1 MNPTKLVLGSMAILL
16 IANQADADAP
26 EVGFQAQIGIASAV
40 ERGGEVQKS
49 ELTFEP
55 RMDVWFGD
63 NVRLTGIGLVR
74 ADFTDKLEPGRSS
87 NDARSSVS
95 SRATF
100 GDHVE
105 FELRELFVDFELGEM
120 QARVG
125 KQQVVWG
132 QADGLRILD
141 VINPLSFREFILP
154 DFEDRRIPLWMVNAE
169 VPIGEATLQILWIPD
184 QTYDEFPEPEGS
196 FAFTSAKF
204 RPVLGLEEIVRVD
217 RARKPNSVVEDS
229 DFGLRL
235 SAFVGGW
242 DLTANYLYHYQD
254 QPVLGVDRSEAV
266 TRITPTYERTHLIG
280 GSASKAFGDFVFRSE
295 LGYSTSRYF
304 SSVQSIT
311 GVAKTHEFSGVLGL
325 DYSGLSDTLISGQ
338 FFVSAIDQG
347 EGIVRDAR
355 EENLSLLIR
364 RNFFNDTLTL
374 EMLAIHNMDDSDG
387 VVQLDVSYQFT
398 SNTTLSAGADVFYG
412 TADGLFG
419 QFNERDRLSLRIVV
433 SL

>member
-1 MNPTKLVLGSMAILL
+1 MFPAKLVFGL
-16 IANQADADAP
+16 IAVLMIASQAVAEAP

-74 ADFTDKLEPGRSS
+74 ADIADELEPGRSS
-87 NDARSSVS
+87 NDTRSSVS

-141 VINPLSFREFILP
+141 VVNPLSFREFILP

-169 VPIGEATLQILWIPD
+169 VPVGEATLQILWIPD

-196 FAFTSAKF
+196 FAFTSSKF
-204 RPVLGLEEIVRVD
+204 VTPCGPVQTNPVK
-217 RARKPNSVVEDS
+217 KP
-229 DFGLRL
+229 
-235 SAFVGGW
+235 
-242 DLTANYLYHYQD
+242 TASPH
-254 QPVLGVDRSEAV
+254 
-266 TRITPTYERTHLIG
+266 HL
-280 GSASKAFGDFVFRSE
+280 
-295 LGYSTSRYF
+295 
-304 SSVQSIT
+304 
-311 GVAKTHEFSGVLGL
+311 
-325 DYSGLSDTLISGQ
+325 
-338 FFVSAIDQG
+338 
-347 EGIVRDAR
+347 
-355 EENLSLLIR
+355 
-364 RNFFNDTLTL
+364 
-374 EMLAIHNMDDSDG
+374 
-387 VVQLDVSYQFT
+387 
-398 SNTTLSAGADVFYG
+398 LSAG
-412 TADGLFG
+412 
-419 QFNERDRLSLRIVV
+419 RSCV
-433 SL
+433 SANSGGAESRPSRTETSS